1 MVTARTSSSGEMEMR
16 AGGSGPTA
24 IDQNNIK
31 NTTPAAKTNRL
42 LNTRITRVGPV
53 IIRDS
58 SRNVVLPG
66 LNREGAFAY
75 AGIGR
80 VQLNVACLVLSKFK
94 PMRLAIL
101 SLCVA
106 FSTSFAAQPE
116 AVPTS
121 SVPPAAAE
129 AGKDV
134 EIGRAS
140 CREREESA
148 VGEDA
153 VEHK

>member
-42 LNTRITRVGPV
+42 LNASINTVGPV

-58 SRNVVLPG
+58 PRNVVLRR
-66 LNREGAFAY
+66 LNCERTFVS
-75 AGIGR
+75 AGFGR
-80 VQLNVACLVLSKFK
+80 VLLNVAYAVLYKVL

-101 SLCVA
+101 
-106 FSTSFAAQPE
+106 
-116 AVPTS
+116 
-121 SVPPAAAE
+121 
-129 AGKDV
+129 
-134 EIGRAS
+134 
-140 CREREESA
+140 
-148 VGEDA
+148 
-153 VEHK
+153 